1 MKINRQ
7 RWNLNEGGVW
17 AGRFKNSQNIPHWH
31 NDCELFAVDRGALDV
46 LCNGTVYRVNAGQ
59 SFFIDSG
66 LVHYTHALTP
76 DTEITMIVFDYGI
89 IKPFAAGLSLETPII
104 AGVYD
109 VHALYDEVMGEMR
122 EKKALYTF
130 RAAIDVAKFM
140 TDVLRTERTVPAA
153 NRDARD
159 ERLRAL
165 MSDIDEKYADYDLT
179 AAAKF
184 MNMNASYFSRL
195 FHAVTGISFNR
206 YLTYIRCANA
216 VNMIKSDRQMTMTE
230 IAIACGFM
238 TIRNF
243 NRIFK
248 AYTGYT
254 PTKLPDGYVMQENF
268 IPDGANENNPTLN
281 ECVLLESSDVQR

>member
-1 MKINRQ
+1 MKISRQ
-7 RWNLNEGGVW
+7 QWNLGEGGVW
-17 AGRFKNSQNIPHWH
+17 AGRYKNSQNLPHWH
-31 NDCELFAVDRGALDV
+31 YDCELFTVDKGSLEV
-46 LCNGTVYRVNAGQ
+46 LCNGVVYRVNEGQ
-59 SFFIDSG
+59 TFFIDSG

-89 IKPFAAGLSLETPII
+89 IKPFAAGLSLETPLIE
-104 AGVYD
+104 GRFD
-109 VHALYDEVMGEMR
+109 VKGLYAEVMDEIR
-122 EKKALYTF
+122 EKKSLYAV

-140 TDVLRTERTVPAA
+140 TGILRAERTIKIVS
-153 NRDARD
+153 RDVRTD
-159 ERLRAL
+159 RLKAL
-165 MSDIDEKYADYDLT
+165 MSDIDEHFADYDLT

-195 FHAVTGISFNR
+195 FHAITGISFNR
-206 YLTYIRCANA
+206 YLTYVRCANA
-216 VNMIKSDRQMTMTE
+216 VNMIKSDRDMTMTE

-268 IPDGANENNPTLN
+268 IPGGTDENNPTLG
-281 ECVLLESSDVQR
+281 ECIILERSDA